1 MSQLTVVGKREL
13 GSYFATP
20 LAYVFI
26 LIFLV
31 LSGVFT
37 FYIGGFYESGQADL
51 APFFNFHPWLYLFL
65 IPALAMR
72 LWAE

>member
-1 MSQLTVVGKREL
+1 MNGITVIAGREMR
-13 GSYFATP
+13 SYFATP

-37 FYIGGFYESGQADL
+37 FYMGNLFEREQADL
-51 APFFNFHPWLYLFL
+51 TP
-65 IPALAMR
+65 
-72 LWAE
+72 